1 MINYSFKIKLSLI
14 IISILIL
21 FSYLIFFNQ
30 PAASEKTQVETNSL
44 EEIKNIIEGNEN
56 ADIEVLVFESLTCPH
71 CATFHKEI
79 YPNLKIDFI
88 DKNLVK
94 VQFKS
99 FPLDIVALNA
109 SKIAHCKNDG
119 KSDILHFL
127 YNNQSM
133 WLKGETVDQ
142 LNANLEDI
150 LNKEDFGIDFDKCIN
165 NEIRLQTFNTK
176 SKKAKKNNIMNS
188 LSKKFEK
195 KISEIKNKDI
205 RDSLSQLLGV
215 AKND

>member
-56 ADIEVLVFESLTCPH
+56 ANIEVLVFESLTCPH

-150 LNKEDFGIDFDKCIN
+150 INKEDFGIDFDKCIN
-165 NEIRLQTFNTK
+165 NEIIENHILEDRIE
-176 SKKAKKNNIMNS
+176 SA
-188 LSKKFEK
+188 KKFEIDSTPTLIINNK
-195 KISEIKNKDI
+195 KFDKPLTYKNLKKAI
-205 RDSLSQLLGV
+205 EKLI
-215 AKND
+215 